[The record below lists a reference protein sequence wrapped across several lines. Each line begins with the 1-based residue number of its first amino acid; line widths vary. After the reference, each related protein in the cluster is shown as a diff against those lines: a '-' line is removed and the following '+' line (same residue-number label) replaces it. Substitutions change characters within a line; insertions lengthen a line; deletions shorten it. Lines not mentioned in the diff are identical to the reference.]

1 MILKTTLQ
9 IAIFLIAPSLA
20 NAGYAWINTKQL
32 HKYNPYAQIDQQEGS
47 LWVSLNRIREGDGMS
62 TEFLLQEMRC
72 SPEETP
78 RKIKAPGFYF
88 SISSISVAHS
98 HSLVIPVV
106 DYLGQWHLA
115 QIDAKSSKINRTLP
129 MKDFVAIRAGATSR
143 KGYFLGGSDTQSRP
157 LLLFY
162 SSDLNSSKVLN
173 EKNSKEG
180 EVSSVFNRGEEI
192 AAIYNERSE
201 ENSSIKFSSELRM
214 YSPAGAPVANVRLD
228 GLDGTGMALEDGS
241 VVVSYWQNGKI
252 HMERI
257 GSDLS
262 RQWKIPLHQVEGIA
276 SIQGKLLQVGKSL
289 AWVGANN
296 NKLLVHRVERDGSGF
311 STRIES
317 SHGLSAPQPLTYAAS
332 SYGDEIHVRGR
343 TNRGKGATLSA
354 ITEFCIVEK
363 P

>member
-1 MILKTTLQ
+1 MILKNTLQ

-20 NAGYAWINTKQL
+20 NAGYAWISTKQL

-47 LWVSLNRIREGDGMS
+47 LWASLNTVGEGDGVS
-62 TEFLLQEMRC
+62 TEFSLQEMRC
-72 SPEETP
+72 SSEETP
-78 RKIKAPGFYF
+78 KKIKASGFYF
-88 SISSISVAHS
+88 SISSISIEHF
-98 HSLVIPVV
+98 HSLAIPVV
-106 DYLGQWHLA
+106 DYLGKWHLV

-129 MKDFVAIRAGATSR
+129 MRDFVTIRAGATSR
-143 KGYFLGGSDTQSRP
+143 TGYFLGGSDTQGHP

-162 SSDLNSSKVLN
+162 SSDLDSPKVLN
-173 EKNSKEG
+173 KKKSKEG
-180 EVSSVFNRGEEI
+180 EVSSVFNKGEEI
-192 AAIYNERSE
+192 VAIYNERSE
-201 ENSSIKFSSELRM
+201 EKSLPKFSSELRM
-214 YSPAGAPVANVRLD
+214 YSPAGAQVADVRLD
-228 GLDGTGMALEDGS
+228 GLDGIGMALEDGS
-241 VVVSYWQNGKI
+241 VVVSYWQSGKI
-252 HMERI
+252 YMERI

-296 NKLLVHRVERDGSGF
+296 NQLLVHRVERDGRGLRTS
-311 STRIES
+311 IES
-317 SHGLSAPQPLTYAAS
+317 SHGLKAPQPLTYAAS

-354 ITEFCIVEK
+354 ITEFCIIEN